1 MRKIFADPDSA
12 HHEAAAHAELD
23 RCYADSD
30 AVLGDANDAFGPGD
44 LLPDDLRV
52 DGGDLHELTHR
63 PGHTL
68 LVVGGGATPPAE
80 VLGLV
85 AALERAHRDSRVVDA
100 VVGLAPEPGDTGLR
114 RIDRSALQRIG
125 VKGVT
130 LLAVRPDRYVGL
142 RHDGGDPAAV
152 QQYLAALTA

>member
-1 MRKIFADPDSA
+1 MLSA
-12 HHEAAAHAELD
+12 PATGCPTTCASTAATSTSSPTGRGT
-23 RCYADSD
+23 RCSSS
-30 AVLGDANDAFGPGD
+30 
-44 LLPDDLRV
+44 
-52 DGGDLHELTHR
+52 
-63 PGHTL
+63 
-68 LVVGGGATPPAE
+68 
-80 VLGLV
+80 
-85 AALERAHRDSRVVDA
+85 ALERAHRDSRVVDA

-152 QQYLAALTA
+152 QQYLVALAA